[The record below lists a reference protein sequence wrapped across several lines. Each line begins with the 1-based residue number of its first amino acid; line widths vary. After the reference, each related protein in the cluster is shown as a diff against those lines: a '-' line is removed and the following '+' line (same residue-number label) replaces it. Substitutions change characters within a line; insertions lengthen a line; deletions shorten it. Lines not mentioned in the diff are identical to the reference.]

1 MLGSYLIGIREGLE
15 AALIIS
21 ILAGYLKKIGQ
32 QKQIRSMLGGVLAA
46 VLISVVIG
54 LVLSLSLQNLPAYT
68 QENIT
73 GFASILAAVFI
84 TWMIF
89 WMARNS
95 HKLSSGLKSGVDRAL
110 AGSSLGLLGVAFLA
124 VIREGIETSISL
136 WTAAKATG
144 GDQPAVIGAIL
155 GLLSAAVIGY
165 LMYRGAIKI
174 NLALFFKITGT
185 YLVLIA
191 ASIFAYS
198 LGEFNESGLVT
209 ILNGTGYDL
218 SGLIPVGSL
227 PEVIL
232 KGAFG
237 FMVTPTVL
245 QTIAWVGFVAITG
258 FFYLKPRAKA
268 GAKPVVAQPAPAPA
282 PATL

>member
-21 ILAGYLKKIGQ
+21 ILASYLKKVGQ
-32 QKQIRSMLGGVLAA
+32 QKQIRSMLSGVVAA
-46 VLISVVIG
+46 IAVSIIVG
-54 LVLSLSLQNLPAYT
+54 LVLSLSLQNLPAHT

-73 GFASILAAVFI
+73 GFASILAVIFI

-95 HKLSSGLKSGVDRAL
+95 HKLAGNLRSGVDRAL
-110 AGSSLGLLGVAFLA
+110 AGSSLGLTAVAFLA

-144 GDQPAVIGAIL
+144 GDQASVIGAVL
-155 GLLSAAVIGY
+155 GLLSAAIIGY
-165 LMYRGAIKI
+165 LMYRGSVKI
-174 NLALFFKITGT
+174 NLSLFFKITGA

-191 ASIFAYS
+191 ASIFAYAF
-198 LGEFNESGLVT
+198 GEFNESGLIT
-209 ILNGTGYDL
+209 WLNGPSYDL
-218 SGLIPVGSL
+218 SGVIQVGSVA
-227 PEVIL
+227 EVIL

-237 FMVTPTVL
+237 FMVAPTLL
-245 QTIAWVGFVAITG
+245 QSVAWVSFAVIIGSS
-258 FFYLKPRAKA
+258 YLLPRK
-268 GAKPVVAQPAPAPA
+268 KIVIK
-282 PATL
+282 

>member
-21 ILAGYLKKIGQ
+21 ILASYLKKVGQ
-32 QKQIRSMLGGVLAA
+32 QKQIRSMLVGVLAA
-46 VLISVVIG
+46 IAISVVVG
-54 LVLSLSLQNLPAYT
+54 LALSLSLQNLPPHT

-73 GFASILAAVFI
+73 GAASILAVVFI

-95 HKLSSGLKSGVDRAL
+95 RSLAGRLRTNVDIAL
-110 AGSSLGLLGVAFLA
+110 GGSSLGLLGVAFLA

-144 GDQPAVIGAIL
+144 GDQASVIGAVL
-155 GLLSAAVIGY
+155 GLISAAVIGY
-165 LMYRGAIKI
+165 LMYRGSVKI

-191 ASIFAYS
+191 ASIFAYAI
-198 LGEFNESGLVT
+198 GEFNESGLVT
-209 ILNGTGYDL
+209 ILNGRGYDL
-218 SGLIPVGSL
+218 SAVVPVGSL

-237 FMVTPTVL
+237 FMVAPTLL
-245 QTIAWVGFVAITG
+245 QTLAWVGFVAITG
-258 FFYLKPRAKA
+258 FFYLKPRK
-268 GAKPVVAQPAPAPA
+268 KIV
-282 PATL
+282 TK

>member
-21 ILAGYLKKIGQ
+21 ILASYLKKVGQ
-32 QKQIRSMLGGVLAA
+32 QKQIRSMLSGVVAA
-46 VLISVVIG
+46 IVLSVIIG

-73 GFASILAAVFI
+73 GVASILAVIFI

-95 HKLSSGLKSGVDRAL
+95 HKLTSNLRNEVDRAL
-110 AGSSLGLLGVAFLA
+110 SGSALGLIGVAFLA

-144 GDQPAVIGAIL
+144 GDQASVFGAIL

-165 LMYRGAIKI
+165 LMYRGAVKI
-174 NLALFFKITGT
+174 NLALFFKITGA

-191 ASIFAYS
+191 ASIFAYAF
-198 LGEFNESGLVT
+198 GEFNESGLVT
-209 ILNGTGYDL
+209 LLNGPSYDL
-218 SGLIPVGSL
+218 SAVIPVGSVA
-227 PEVIL
+227 EVIL

-237 FMVTPTVL
+237 FMVQPTLL
-245 QTIAWVGFVAITG
+245 QTCAWVSFAAITG
-258 FFYLKPRAKA
+258 GLYLVPRK
-268 GAKPVVAQPAPAPA
+268 KIVIK
-282 PATL
+282 